1 MRDRDVEVR
10 RLVLIPAVIN
20 GWFIGR
26 LAGDMASYRRAG
38 VAVTA

>member
-1 MRDRDVEVR
+1 VCGLFGVF
-10 RLVLIPAVIN
+10 N